1 MWSLHIVQVKVLES
15 HRAPASQVLDSYGF
29 CSALVT
35 YGKYSGSSDTRVIQQ
50 RMLTYL
56 KKGISLK
63 TTENLIIWVVG
74 LTLLLT
80 DLARKEANI
89 YYVAMCTSVTI
100 HFI

>member
-1 MWSLHIVQVKVLES
+1 MWSLHTVQVKVLES

-35 YGKYSGSSDTRVIQQ
+35 YGEYSGSSDTRVIQQ
-50 RMLTYL
+50 RMQYL